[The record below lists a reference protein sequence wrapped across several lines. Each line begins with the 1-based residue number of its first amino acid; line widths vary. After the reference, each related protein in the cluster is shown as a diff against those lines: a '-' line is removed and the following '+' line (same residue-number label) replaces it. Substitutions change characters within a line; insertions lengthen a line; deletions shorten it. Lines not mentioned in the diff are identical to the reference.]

1 MYEQDLQDL
10 AAALGYPRGD
20 APTDNL
26 RLALT
31 TKNEAP
37 RVGENNER
45 LEFLGDAV
53 LRMLVAEHYYMAD
66 PNANEGALTKKRT
79 RIEQGTTLRRVAA
92 MLRLGPLLRNGGRK
106 PTDAEL
112 ENAVEALIGAMF
124 LDLGMIAPHQF
135 VQKLIAKVE
144 SNVGGLGEATTEARS
159 DPKGVLQRHT
169 QQGGGSLPKY
179 QRIGSEGPDHAP
191 VITVEVTTP
200 DGRFAR
206 GQGASTKAAEVEA
219 AYQMLRQLGLA

>member
-79 RIEQGTTLRRVAA
+79 RIVQGTTLRRVAA

-159 DPKGVLQRHT
+159 DPKGVLQRYT
-169 QQGGGSLPKY
+169 QQGSGPLPKY
-179 QRIGSEGPDHAP
+179 QYIGVEGPDHAP
-191 VITVEVTTP
+191 VHTVVVTIP

-206 GQGASTKAAEVEA
+206 GKGANVKAAQIDA
-219 AYQMLRQLGLA
+219 AYQMLRQLGLV